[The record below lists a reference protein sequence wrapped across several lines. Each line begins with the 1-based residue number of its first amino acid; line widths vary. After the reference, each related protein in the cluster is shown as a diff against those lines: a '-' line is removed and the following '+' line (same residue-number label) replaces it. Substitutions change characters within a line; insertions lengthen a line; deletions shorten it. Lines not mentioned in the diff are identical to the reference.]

1 MQLVFERPKTQPKSI
16 PPKVIVLGSTGR
28 IGRRVIRQLMSLE
41 SDITVVAFVRDYE
54 RACEVL
60 YDELLIERNAKGPK
74 LQLVVM
80 DLVPKS
86 FVAGYNPKV
95 ENEDEDDEEYSVS
108 ASRFYKNDLEDYDF
122 RTSKFDDALDLNPYL
137 PMKDAITNAT
147 AIISTVGTVRSTIPF
162 ADYLLKP
169 WRIFLSPRIWCTDA
183 SHPYYVNYMAHK
195 KVLEY
200 CEEAQR
206 SRNREWRVWQNN
218 EKRRAAKSAENG
230 EENENE
236 NATEK
241 VEKIRI
247 VRITDHCLANPAWD
261 VVNVMTNILRSMVF
275 RYQAKCEMLL
285 SSSNLVDTI
294 VLRPGDLVD
303 DRRVS
308 FVMS

>member
-169 WRIFLSPRIWCTDA
+169 WRIFLSPRIWCIDA

-200 CEEAQR
+200 CEEALHIQKIHQMGVVVLFR
-206 SRNREWRVWQNN
+206 MQLSLPTNSLPTIIQETSLINN
-218 EKRRAAKSAENG
+218 NTNSEQF
-230 EENENE
+230 
-236 NATEK
+236 
-241 VEKIRI
+241 EKISVI
-247 VRITDHCLANPAWD
+247 IAL
-261 VVNVMTNILRSMVF
+261 
-275 RYQAKCEMLL
+275 
-285 SSSNLVDTI
+285 
-294 VLRPGDLVD
+294 
-303 DRRVS
+303 
-308 FVMS
+308 